1 MARAR
6 FSVRFLCVVVLLI
19 AAVPAGRLFAQ
30 GALGSI
36 SGNVVDA
43 SGGAVP
49 GAEVTVRNVDT
60 GAVRTATSGVSGS
73 FTFPQLPSGN
83 YTVSGELSGFSPAKI
98 TNVTVSVGGDATVRL
113 KLDPAGVQASVTV
126 SSEAPL
132 IETTKTQV
140 SSSSTRR

>member
-1 MARAR
+1 MRCWMARAR
-6 FSVRFLCVVVLLI
+6 FSARFLCLTAFLI

-30 GALGSI
+30 SSLGSI

-49 GAEVTVRNVDT
+49 GAAVTVRNVDT
-60 GAVRTATSGVSGS
+60 GAVRTATSTSPAGG

-98 TNVTVSVGGDATVRL
+98 TNVIVSVG
-113 KLDPAGVQASVTV
+113 
-126 SSEAPL
+126 
-132 IETTKTQV
+132 
-140 SSSSTRR
+140 